1 MSGDYTTSTVEYYD
15 IKERIQILNLNE
27 FKLNLK
33 NIKNTM
39 QPPMSRLQHT
49 ISLILIR
56 AVHISLM
63 DSNN

>member
-1 MSGDYTTSTVEYYD
+1 MSGVYTKIHKVSAA
-15 IKERIQILNLNE
+15 
-27 FKLNLK
+27 
-33 NIKNTM
+33 M

>member
-1 MSGDYTTSTVEYYD
+1 MSGDYT
-15 IKERIQILNLNE
+15 
-27 FKLNLK
+27 
-33 NIKNTM
+33 KNTQGLRFYM

-49 ISLILIR
+49 ILLILIR